1 MSKIFPRWKYHET
14 ESPVVIHDADD
25 EKSLGDGWKDSLS
38 ELGIETH
45 PSKRSPFSIGQ
56 KPVFADEG
64 SQEIQKK
71 RGRPARPQE

>member
-1 MSKIFPRWKYHET
+1 MSKIFPRWKYHGT

-38 ELGIETH
+38 ELGFETH
-45 PSKRSPFSIGQ
+45 PSKRSPFGIHRRPIVS
-56 KPVFADEG
+56 DET

-71 RGRPARPQE
+71 RGRPARTQE